1 MAAECPAS
9 HGGASALLESAPMPT
24 APSSLAPPWRRRRDP
39 TAPAAPA
46 YEFKPHERAAM
57 PGSPATPEHPTGRR
71 VAYFLVAILVGLTG
85 GFGNALIAANL
96 VNVQGTLGLY
106 SDEAAWLATAYLMT
120 NVCMNMLLI
129 KFRQQFGLNVF
140 IRIFLGAYVLL
151 TLGHLFVHSFASAI
165 AVRAASGVSAGVLS
179 SLSLFYFIQAL
190 PARWRMKAIVLG
202 VGVPQLA
209 TPMARLFSS
218 DLLEFGGWRS
228 LYYFELGLAML
239 SLAAVALFR
248 LPPSERIKVFEK
260 LDLVTFALFAP
271 GMALL
276 CAVLGQGRIVWWTE
290 VPWLGWA
297 LCGAIALL
305 SVAMVIEHN
314 RANPLL
320 NTRWLG
326 SGDIVR
332 FALVATLM
340 RLLLSEQSFGVVGLL
355 TALGV
360 NNDQLVGLF
369 TWVTLATLAGI
380 VVSALTI
387 DPQKLGTPIVVAL
400 VCIAVGSFLDT
411 RATSLY
417 RPQNFF
423 LSQSLLGF
431 AAALFVGPALLF
443 GLTQALRK
451 GPSHLVSFS
460 ALFGITQ
467 SLGGLAGSALL
478 GTFQV
483 MREKFHSHELV
494 QSISLVDPLVA
505 TRVQSGA
512 GAYGRVLGDTAL
524 RQAEGGALLAQQVT
538 REANVLAF
546 NDVFLVVGVFA
557 CVAVLWLSF
566 LVVRSRRRAAAAAAP
581 APAAAPSR

>member
-1 MAAECPAS
+1 MKSRQP
-9 HGGASALLESAPMPT
+9 
-24 APSSLAPPWRRRRDP
+24 
-39 TAPAAPA
+39 APATTP

-57 PGSPATPEHPTGRR
+57 PGSPATPEHPSGRR
-71 VAYFLVAILVGLTG
+71 VAYFLVAVLVGLTG

-106 SDEAAWLATAYLMT
+106 TDQAAWLSTAYLMT
-120 NVCMNMLLI
+120 NICMNMLLI
-129 KFRQQFGLNVF
+129 KFRQQFGLNLF
-140 IRIFLGAYVLL
+140 IRIFLGTHVLL

-209 TPMARLFSS
+209 TPLARLFSS

-228 LYYFELGLAML
+228 LYHFELGLAVL

-276 CAVLGQGRIVWWTE
+276 CAVLGQGRILWWTE

-355 TALGV
+355 TTLGV
-360 NNDQLVGLF
+360 GNDQLVGLF
-369 TWVTLATLAGI
+369 AWVTLATVAGI
-380 VVSALTI
+380 AVSAFTI

-400 VCIAVGSFLDT
+400 ACIAAGSFLDT

-417 RPQNFF
+417 RPQNFVV
-423 LSQSLLGF
+423 SQSLLGF

-443 GLTQALRK
+443 GLTQALKK

-467 SLGGLAGSALL
+467 SLGGLAGGALL

-494 QSISLVDPLVA
+494 QSITLTDPLVA
-505 TRVQSGA
+505 ARVQAGA
-512 GAYGRVLGDTAL
+512 GAYGRVLGDAAL
-524 RQAEGGALLAQQVT
+524 RQAEGGASLSQLVT

-557 CVAVLWLSF
+557 CVAVLWVGF
-566 LVVRSRRRAAAAAAP
+566 LVVRGRRRAAAVPAAAP
-581 APAAAPSR
+581 ATPPATAPASAVPATSPSR

>member
-1 MAAECPAS
+1 
-9 HGGASALLESAPMPT
+9 
-24 APSSLAPPWRRRRDP
+24 
-39 TAPAAPA
+39 
-46 YEFKPHERAAM
+46 M
-57 PGSPATPEHPTGRR
+57 PGSPATPEHPLARR
-71 VAYFLVAILVGLTG
+71 IAYFFVAILVGLTG
-85 GFGNALIAANL
+85 GFGNALISANL

-106 SDEAAWLATAYLMT
+106 TDEAAWLSTAYLMT
-120 NVCMNMLLI
+120 NICMNMLLI
-129 KFRQQFGLNVF
+129 KFRQQFGLNHF
-140 IRIFLGAYVLL
+140 IRIFLVAYVLL

-209 TPMARLFSS
+209 TPLARLFSS
-218 DLLEFGGWRS
+218 DLLEFGGWRT

-290 VPWLGWA
+290 VAWLGWA

-305 SVAMVIEHN
+305 SVALAIEHN

-332 FALVATLM
+332 FALVATLL
-340 RLLLSEQSFGVVGLL
+340 RLLLSEQTYGVVGLL
-355 TALGV
+355 TALGI

-369 TWVTLATLAGI
+369 TWVSLATVAGI
-380 VVSALTI
+380 AISALTI
-387 DPQKLGTPIVVAL
+387 DPQRLGPPIVVAL
-400 VCIAVGSFLDT
+400 VCIALGSFLDT
-411 RATSLY
+411 RASNLY
-417 RPQNFF
+417 RPQNFIV
-423 LSQSLLGF
+423 SQSLLGF
-431 AAALFVGPALLF
+431 AAALFMGPALLF
-443 GLTQALRK
+443 GLTQALKK
-451 GPSHLVSFS
+451 GPSHIVSFS
-460 ALFGITQ
+460 SLFGITQ

-483 MREKFHSHELV
+483 VREKFHSHELV
-494 QSISLVDPLVA
+494 QSLTLADPQVA
-505 TRVQSGA
+505 ARVQSSA
-512 GAYGRVLGDTAL
+512 SAYGRVVGDTVL
-524 RQAEGGALLAQQVT
+524 RQAQGSALLSQQVT

-546 NDVFLVVGVFA
+546 NDVFLVAGGFA
-557 CVAVLWLSF
+557 CVAVLWVTF
-566 LVVRSRRRAAAAAAP
+566 LVVRSRQRQVAAMAVAASASAP
-581 APAAAPSR
+581 TALPTR

>member
-1 MAAECPAS
+1 
-9 HGGASALLESAPMPT
+9 MPNQD
-24 APSSLAPPWRRRRDP
+24 APPARRLPWRFRPAAD
-39 TAPAAPA
+39 AGPAAPA
-46 YEFKPHERAAM
+46 YEFKPHERAMM
-57 PGSPATPEHPTGRR
+57 PGSPATPEHPRNRR
-71 VAYFLVAILVGLTG
+71 IAYFLVAVLVGLTG
-85 GFGNALIAANL
+85 GFGNALISSNL
-96 VNVQGTLGLY
+96 VNVQGALGLY
-106 SDEAAWLATAYLMT
+106 SDETAWLSTAYLMT
-120 NVCMNMLLI
+120 NICMNMLLI
-129 KFRQQFGLNVF
+129 KFRQQFGLNLF
-140 IRIFLGAYVLL
+140 IRIFLGGYVAL

-190 PARWRMKAIVLG
+190 PARWRLKAIVLG

-209 TPMARLFSS
+209 TPMSRLFSS
-218 DLLEFGGWRS
+218 NLLEFGGWRT
-228 LYYFELGLAML
+228 LYYFELGLAL
-239 SLAAVALFR
+239 LCLAAVALFR
-248 LPPSERIKVFEK
+248 LPPSERIRVFEK

-305 SVAMVIEHN
+305 SAALVIEHN

-332 FALVATLM
+332 FALVATLL
-340 RLLLSEQSFGVVGLL
+340 RLLLSEQTFGVVGLL

-360 NNDQLVGLF
+360 NNDQLGGLF
-369 TWVTLATLAGI
+369 AWVTLATVAGI
-380 VVSALTI
+380 ATSALTI
-387 DPQKLGTPIVVAL
+387 NPLRLGTPVVVAL
-400 VCIAVGSFLDT
+400 GCIALGSFLDT

-417 RPQNFF
+417 RPQDFM

-431 AAALFVGPALLF
+431 ATALFVGPALLF
-443 GLTQALRK
+443 GLTQALKK

-460 ALFGITQ
+460 SLFSITQ

-483 MREKFHSHELV
+483 VREKFHSHELV
-494 QSISLVDPLVA
+494 QSMTLVDPQVA
-505 TRVQSGA
+505 ARVQSSA
-512 GAYGRVLGDTAL
+512 AAYGRVVGDTVL
-524 RQAEGGALLAQQVT
+524 RQAQGGTLLGQTVT

-546 NDVFLVVGVFA
+546 NDVFLVVGAFA
-557 CVAVLWLSF
+557 CITLLWVAG
-566 LVVRSRRRAAAAAAP
+566 LVVRSRRREAATAATATAT
-581 APAAAPSR
+581 AS